1 MTSTHARAENR
12 DSRAF
17 HHDVADALNQPD
29 ADERPKETALS
40 ETAARLEDLP
50 RTDAAAALAAMDV
63 REAADVAEYID
74 PKTAAAILTATDAER
89 AADVIRAMHPPEA
102 SMVLSAMDPDDRV
115 DVLAHL
121 GRPLHDEIVAEMN
134 PADATDVRKLEQY
147 PPDTA
152 GGIMTTQV
160 TALPEHLTIAQ
171 ATDELRR
178 ISRQQEQVYYVYTI
192 DDRGR
197 LSGVVSMRDLI
208 LAPTDAT
215 LSRIERRDVATVPA
229 TMDQEEVARLMGRLG
244 YVALPVV
251 DEDRR
256 LLGIITVDD
265 IVDVM
270 EEEAREDVQRLFGAG
285 PEERLTSPW
294 SYSFKRRIVW
304 LEVNLLTAFLAASVV
319 GLFEETIAQVA
330 ILAMYMPIVAGM
342 GGNASAQAMA
352 VAIRGIAMGEVDR
365 PLLVRVLKRELIVGL
380 LSGVCV
386 GATAVLVSMLFHY
399 EHGILLGVLAGVALL
414 VNHALASVWGV
425 AVPFVMKRLGFD
437 PAQSAT
443 IFTTTLTDMVGFFTL
458 LGLATLAMR
467 WLT

>member
-1 MTSTHARAENR
+1 MPSTHGRGENR

-17 HHDVADALNQPD
+17 HHDVADAFNEPD
-29 ADERPKETALS
+29 AEERSHDASLR

-50 RTDAAAALAAMDV
+50 PADAADALAAMPIE
-63 REAADVAEYID
+63 RAADVAEYID
-74 PKTAAAILTATDAER
+74 PGTAAAILTRADAER

-121 GRPLHDEIVAEMN
+121 GRPLHDEIVGEMT
-134 PADATDVRKLEQY
+134 PADATDVRRLEQY

-160 TALPEHLTIAQ
+160 TALPERLTIAQ
-171 ATDELRR
+171 ATEELRR
-178 ISRQQEQVYYVYTI
+178 ISRQQEQVYYVYTV

-197 LSGVVSMRDLI
+197 LNGVVSMRDLI
-208 LAPTDAT
+208 LAQPDAT
-215 LSRIERRDVATVPA
+215 LSRIEQHDVVTVPA
-229 TMDQEEVARLMGRLG
+229 TMDQEQVARLMGRLG

-294 SYSFKRRIVW
+294 SYSFKRRIIW
-304 LEVNLLTAFLAASVV
+304 LEVNLLTAFVAASVV
-319 GLFEETIAQVA
+319 GLFEATIAQIA

-365 PLLVRVLKRELIVGL
+365 RILVRVLKRELIVGVL
-380 LSGVCV
+380 TGVCV
-386 GATAVLVSMLFHY
+386 GATAVLISMVFHY
-399 EHGILLGVLAGVALL
+399 EHGLLLGVLAGVALL
-414 VNHALASVWGV
+414 VNHTLASVWGV
-425 AVPFVMKRLGFD
+425 AIPFLMKRLGFD

>member
-1 MTSTHARAENR
+1 
-12 DSRAF
+12 
-17 HHDVADALNQPD
+17 VADALNPD
-29 ADERPKETALS
+29 DVNPSQEPSPESLAAAAAADDALR

-50 RTDAAAALAAMDV
+50 PADAADALAAMPL

-74 PKTAAAILTATDAER
+74 PGTAAAILTHADADR
-89 AADVIRAMHPPEA
+89 AADVIGAMHPPEA
-102 SMVLSAMDPDDRV
+102 SVVLSAMDPDDRV
-115 DVLAHL
+115 DVLAHV
-121 GRPLHDEIVAEMN
+121 GRPLHDEIVGEMA
-134 PADATDVRKLEQY
+134 PADATDVRRLEQY
-147 PPDTA
+147 PPDSA
-152 GGIMTTQV
+152 GGIMTTRV
-160 TALPEHLTIAQ
+160 TALPEHLTVIQ

-178 ISRQQEQVYYVYTI
+178 ISRQQAQVYYVYTV
-192 DDRGR
+192 DDAGR

-208 LAPTDAT
+208 LAPPDAT
-215 LSRIERRDVATVPA
+215 LARVQRRDVATVPA
-229 TMDQEEVARLMGRLG
+229 TMDQEEVARFMGRIG

-251 DEDRR
+251 DEQRR

-265 IVDVM
+265 IVDVV

-304 LEVNLLTAFLAASVV
+304 LEVNLLTAFVAASVV
-319 GLFEETIAQVA
+319 GLFESTIAKVA

-365 PLLVRVLKRELIVGL
+365 RLLGRVLKRELIVGL
-380 LSGVCV
+380 LSGLCV
-386 GATAVLVSMLFHY
+386 GASAVVISLVFHY

-425 AVPFVMKRLGFD
+425 AVPFAMKRLGFD

>member
-1 MTSTHARAENR
+1 MTNDVKHGELQQR
-12 DSRAF
+12 DAHGALR
-17 HHDVADALNQPD
+17 DA
-29 ADERPKETALS
+29 
-40 ETAARLEDLP
+40 AARLEDQSP
-50 RTDAAAALAAMDV
+50 ADAADALAAMPV
-63 REAADVAEYID
+63 QEAAEVAEYVD
-74 PKTAAAILTATDAER
+74 PRTAAAIFAAIDAGR
-89 AADVIRAMHPPEA
+89 AADLICAMHPPEA

-121 GRPLHDEIVAEMN
+121 SVELHDELVGEMN
-134 PADATDVRKLEQY
+134 LLEATEVRRLEQY
-147 PPDTA
+147 LPDTA

-160 TALPEHLTIAQ
+160 TALPEQLTIAE
-171 ATDELRR
+171 ATDALRR
-178 ISRQQEQVYYVYTI
+178 ISREQEQVYYLYTV

-208 LAPTDAT
+208 LAPPDAT

-229 TMDQEEVARLMGRLG
+229 TMDQEDVARLMGRLG

-251 DEDRR
+251 DDDRR

-265 IVDVM
+265 VVDVM
-270 EEEAREDVQRLFGAG
+270 EEEATEDVQRLFGAG
-285 PEERLTSPW
+285 PEERLSSPW

-304 LEVNLLTAFLAASVV
+304 LEVNLVTAFIAASVV
-319 GLFEETIAQVA
+319 GLFEATIAQIA

-342 GGNASAQAMA
+342 AGNASAQAMA

-365 PLLVRVLKRELIVGL
+365 KLLARVLKRELIVGL
-380 LSGVCV
+380 LSGLCI
-386 GATAVLVSMLFHY
+386 GASAVVISMLFHY
-399 EHGILLGVLAGVALL
+399 QHGLMLGVLAGAALL
-414 VNHALASVWGV
+414 VNHTLAAAWGA
-425 AVPFVMKRLGFD
+425 AVPIAMKRLGFD

-458 LGLATLAMR
+458 LGLATLSIR